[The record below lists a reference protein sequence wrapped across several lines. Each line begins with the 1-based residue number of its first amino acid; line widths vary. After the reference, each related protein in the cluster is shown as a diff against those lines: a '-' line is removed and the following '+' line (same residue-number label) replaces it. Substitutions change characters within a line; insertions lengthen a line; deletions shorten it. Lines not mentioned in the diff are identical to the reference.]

1 MGHMHGH
8 SWLVWGR
15 APSRACPERS
25 RRAQAE
31 RSSAT
36 VCCSN
41 AGLSIAVIALV
52 SLSLTSAAQAQA
64 KTAPAPDATRAAKPA
79 DTREDAQLYRNTT
92 FAFRYKIPYG
102 WVHRTR
108 EVQEGNEAGKG
119 EVLLAVFERPP
130 EATGDT
136 INSAVVIAS
145 ESAASYPGLKKVED
159 YLGPLTELATVKG
172 FKAEGEP
179 YALEVESRH
188 LLRADF
194 VKPRSDKLTMRQC
207 TLVLLAKGQ
216 IVSFTFIA
224 GSEDELDDLM
234 DGLHFSTA
242 KSSAH

>member
-1 MGHMHGH
+1 MHLP
-8 SWLVWGR
+8 SWLVVWGR
-15 APSRACPERS
+15 ALSRACPERS
-25 RRAQAE
+25 RRVQAA
-31 RSSAT
+31 RSSAA
-36 VCCSN
+36 VRGRSN
-41 AGLSIAVIALV
+41 LALSVAVVVLV
-52 SLSLTSAAQAQA
+52 SLSPTFRAQAQS
-64 KTAPAPDATRAAKPA
+64 KTAPAAP
-79 DTREDAQLYRNTT
+79 REDAQLYRNTT
-92 FAFRYKIPYG
+92 FAFRYQVPYG

-108 EVQEGNEAGKG
+108 EMQAGNEAGKG

-159 YLGPLTELATVKG
+159 YLTPLTELATAKG

-179 YALEVESRH
+179 YTLEVESRH

-207 TLVLLAKGQ
+207 TLALLAKGQ

-224 GSEDELDDLM
+224 GSEDELDNLM
-234 DGLHFSTA
+234 DGLHFGNA
-242 KSSAH
+242 KSPTH